1 MIIYFSLTSEIINC
15 NYVKRTG
22 SFPESFTLFGWTG
35 TTRLGCQ
42 KISPLMNRTK
52 LVSLRV
58 VKYYKSKMSVIYA
71 RSQKDKKCALQLVP
85 IRQWRVTMKVFLD

>member
-35 TTRLGCQ
+35 PTRLGYQ
-42 KISPLMNRTK
+42 KISPLMNRTN

-58 VKYYKSKMSVIYA
+58 VKYYKSKISVIYA
-71 RSQKDKKCALQLVP
+71 RSQKDKKCALRLVP
-85 IRQWRVTMKVFLD
+85 TANGELPWRYF